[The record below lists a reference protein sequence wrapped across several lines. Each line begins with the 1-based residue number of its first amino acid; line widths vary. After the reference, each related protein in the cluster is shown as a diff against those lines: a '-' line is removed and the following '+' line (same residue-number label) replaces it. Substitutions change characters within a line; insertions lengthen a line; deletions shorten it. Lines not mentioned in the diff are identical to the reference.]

1 MSQGEDELSVENS
14 VQDDC
19 RLLKNRGFS
28 LSVHFY
34 IILPAT
40 LYENIV
46 TTASVAQVAV
56 PPRTRYAPGYAHPR
70 HTEALC
76 STRMR

>member
-1 MSQGEDELSVENS
+1 MSQGKDELSVENS

-19 RLLKNRGFS
+19 RLLKNGGFS

-40 LYENIV
+40 LS
-46 TTASVAQVAV
+46 TAVDF
-56 PPRTRYAPGYAHPR
+56 
-70 HTEALC
+70 
-76 STRMR
+76 